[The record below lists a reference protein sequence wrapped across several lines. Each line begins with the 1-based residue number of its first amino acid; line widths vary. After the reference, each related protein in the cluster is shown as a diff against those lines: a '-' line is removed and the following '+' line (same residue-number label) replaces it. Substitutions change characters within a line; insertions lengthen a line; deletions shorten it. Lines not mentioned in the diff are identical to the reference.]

1 MGNSEFGIGK
11 DRRVW
16 NDLKREGSRMKGER
30 NYNIEG
36 LIKRDNRPNE
46 KIAPIKTLIGYIRF
60 QSIKLQIPER

>member
-1 MGNSEFGIGK
+1 
-11 DRRVW
+11 
-16 NDLKREGSRMKGER
+16 MKGER

-60 QSIKLQIPER
+60 QSIKLQIPERYS